1 MYNVNQTPTTIVHSN
16 GQTYP
21 VVGVQSYA
29 VLHQFLDQFWRKN
42 KATLDAGL

>member
-1 MYNVNQTPTTIVHSN
+1 MIHSN

-29 VLHQFLDQFWRKN
+29 VLHQFLDQLLSQK
-42 KATLDAGL
+42 